1 MNTDKSANALAY
13 LIVMNDSFC
22 KCFVQHFAV
31 PLLESFRLGNL
42 LIRRVTVEDVVIA
55 FTRWAGPDMT
65 SHITVGG
72 KIKLILCT
80 NMNTNTE

>member
-1 MNTDKSANALAY
+1 
-13 LIVMNDSFC
+13 MNDSFC

-55 FTRWAGPDMT
+55 FTRWAGPYMT
-65 SHITVGG
+65 SHISVGG
-72 KIKLILCT
+72 KIKFISAL
-80 NMNTNTE
+80 NMKKTKTKKRMNGLFRVDLLF

>member
-1 MNTDKSANALAY
+1 
-13 LIVMNDSFC
+13 MNDSFC

-65 SHITVGG
+65 SHISVCG
-72 KIKLILCT
+72 KIKFISAL
-80 NMNTNTE
+80 NMREKHTHTHLQMAYLE